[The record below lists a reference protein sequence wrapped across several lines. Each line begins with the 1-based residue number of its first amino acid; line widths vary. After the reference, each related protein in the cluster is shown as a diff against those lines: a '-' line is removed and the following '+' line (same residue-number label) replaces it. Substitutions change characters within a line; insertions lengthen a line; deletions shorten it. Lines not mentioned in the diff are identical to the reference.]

1 MSNNPQQLRRRLRA
15 RHISM
20 IAIGGSLG
28 TGLFVASGNA
38 IYTAGPWGA
47 LIAYAV
53 TGFLVYFLMTSLGEM
68 TAYMPTTGAFCKY
81 CTDFV
86 SPGFGLAM
94 GYNYFFDWASAI
106 AVEISA
112 ASFLIRYWFPNIPFT
127 AWSAI
132 FFFAILIINLF
143 PVRIYG
149 ESEYFMSSIK
159 ITAIIVFIIVGTLL
173 ITGVIGHHHVGFAN
187 WSIQHGFLH
196 GGNWQTLLVTFLVA
210 GFSFQ
215 GTELVGITAGEVDN
229 PARNMPRATKSVFW
243 RIFIFY
249 FLTIAVICFIIPSTD
264 SRLIHANSE
273 HIALSPF
280 TIIFSQAGLHH
291 AASII
296 NLVILMAV
304 LSACNSDTYSASRI
318 LWHLADEGHAP
329 RCLAK
334 TNRHGTPVFAILITA
349 AFGSLVFLSSFLG
362 NGRVFLLLVSISS
375 LSGFIAWIGIAI
387 SHYRFRKAYVREG
400 NDLNSLPYRARF
412 YPFGPIICIIGCVV
426 IILGQLLV
434 LKVQGQWNLHS
445 IIATYILIPILLGF
459 WVFGKFFNRKGVQS

>member
-1 MSNNPQQLRRRLRA
+1 MNNDQQQLQRRLRS
-15 RHISM
+15 RHVTM

-47 LIAYAV
+47 LLAYAI
-53 TGFLVYFLMTSLGEM
+53 TGFLVYFLMTSLAEM
-68 TAYMPTTGAFCKY
+68 TAYMPTSGAFCKY
-81 CTDFV
+81 CSDFV
-86 SPGFGLAM
+86 SPSFGLAM

-112 ASFLIRYWFPNIPFT
+112 ASFLVRYWFPNISFT

-159 ITAIIVFIIVGTLL
+159 IIAIVAFIIVGTLL
-173 ITGVIGHHHVGFAN
+173 ITGVIGHQHIGFAN
-187 WSIQHGFLH
+187 WHTGLLH
-196 GGNWQTLLVTFLVA
+196 GNWKTLLVTFLVA

-229 PARNMPRATKSVFW
+229 PAKNMPRAARSVFW
-243 RIFIFY
+243 RIFVFY
-249 FLTIAVICFIIPSTD
+249 FLTIAIICFIIPSTD
-264 SRLIHANSE
+264 SRLIHASSE

-280 TIIFSQAGLHH
+280 TIIFSQAGLRH

-329 RCLAK
+329 KVLTK
-334 TNRHGTPVFAILITA
+334 TNRHGTPIYAVLITA
-349 AFGSLVFLSSFLG
+349 VFGSLVFLSSFFG
-362 NGRVFLLLVSISS
+362 NGRMFLLLVSISS
-375 LSGFIAWIGIAI
+375 LSGFIAWLGIAI
-387 SHYRFRKAYVREG
+387 SHYRFRKAFLRQG
-400 NDLNSLPYRARF
+400 NNLNILPYRAKF
-412 YPFGPIICIIGCVV
+412 YPFGPIICIVGCVV

-445 IIATYILIPILLGF
+445 IIATYILIPILILLWF
-459 WVFGKFFNRKGVQS
+459 VSRFFYKKAT